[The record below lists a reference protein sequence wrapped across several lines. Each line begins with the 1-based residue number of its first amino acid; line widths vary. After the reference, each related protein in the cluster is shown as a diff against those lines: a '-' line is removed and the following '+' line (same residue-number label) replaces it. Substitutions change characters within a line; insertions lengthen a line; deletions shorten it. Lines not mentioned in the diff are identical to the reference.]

1 METVSQGPGS
11 RAGRAGTETSEAGAG
26 LVLVLVL
33 VTLPGTM
40 RGHLALLTRDP
51 GNPGITLYLTALKY
65 LYYTPTEAV
74 LMSHIFLLLFFN
86 LIEFLVNSSEC

>member
-11 RAGRAGTETSEAGAG
+11 RAGWAGTETSGASG
-26 LVLVLVL
+26 AVLVL

>member
-11 RAGRAGTETSEAGAG
+11 RAGWAGTETSEAGA
-26 LVLVLVL
+26 VLVL

-51 GNPGITLYLTALKY
+51 GNPGITIYLTALKY
-65 LYYTPTEAV
+65 LIIH
-74 LMSHIFLLLFFN
+74 LQ
-86 LIEFLVNSSEC
+86 

>member
-11 RAGRAGTETSEAGAG
+11 RAGWAGTETSEAAGA
-26 LVLVLVL
+26 VLVPVL

>member
-11 RAGRAGTETSEAGAG
+11 RAGWAGTETSEAAGA
-26 LVLVLVL
+26 VLVL